1 MSLDILTRIKA
12 NIYKSGDIVMPE
24 DYGVVIEEQPSAS
37 YPVALNPYDLFQP
50 MPAYT
55 TVLGICEDGLPLVL
69 DMNDP
74 DAGSILI
81 SGRRQTGKGELM
93 KSILYSACST
103 NSVDQLYFY
112 IITPQPGNQIGLTQL
127 AHCYGVLSS
136 YDKAACELVYDIA
149 GLVEQRKSGRHLG
162 AKCILAIDDL
172 YEFIKHQDYDVLNH
186 LKWLFRYGASNGIW
200 LISTV
205 DDERQNLIEQD
216 LLTEQKTRILSGAG
230 RNLLPEPAATPYAEI
245 SLTTYKTRI
254 GNEWINFWLPSTGY

>member
-1 MSLDILTRIKA
+1 MSLDILSRIKT
-12 NIYKSGDIVMPE
+12 NLNKSGNFSMPE
-24 DYGVVIEEQPSAS
+24 DYGVLIEEQLPAS
-37 YPVALNPYDLFQP
+37 YSVALNPYDLFQP

-74 DAGSILI
+74 DAGAILI
-81 SGRRQTGKGELM
+81 SGRRHTGKCELM

-103 NSVDQLYFY
+103 NNADQLYFY
-112 IITPQPGNQIGLTQL
+112 MISPQPGDQIGLNQL

-136 YDKAACELVYDIA
+136 YDKAACELIYDLA

-172 YEFIKHQDYDVLNH
+172 YELIKHQDYDVLNH

-205 DDERQNLIEQD
+205 DDERQNLIEHD
-216 LLTEQKTRILSGAG
+216 LLAEQKTRILTGTG
-230 RNLLPEPAATPYAEI
+230 RSLLPEQAATSHSEV

-254 GNEWINFWLPSTGY
+254 GNDWINFWLPSAGY